1 MPYLPSAPFAPL
13 QLCALALNS
22 GIAPAKL
29 EDSIETKQIMSAPE
43 NNSPRP
49 NYKWPWFVLAFV
61 IVGFALAVVWVT
73 LAAKKVAAQRDFAP
87 LPATAPAR

>member
-1 MPYLPSAPFAPL
+1 M
-13 QLCALALNS
+13 N
-22 GIAPAKL
+22 
-29 EDSIETKQIMSAPE
+29 APE

-61 IVGFALAVVWVT
+61 ILGFALAVLWMT
-73 LAAKKVAAQRDFAP
+73 LAAKKIEQQRDFTP